1 MANKS
6 KFLVVPYELLSCQAD
21 FNTPNKGFSAPENVV
36 EVKPPIGMVVTRV
49 TIQAIS
55 SNYPAIGAVLV
66 SDHIPNNNRDGFLIT
81 GTTDPSTVILP
92 GQFTLENFGDE
103 SFSQSIYLANCSALS
118 SEIFISILFEGFI
131 NE

>member
-6 KFLVVPYELLSCQAD
+6 KFLVVPYELLDCQGD
-21 FNTPNKGFSAPENVV
+21 FSTPNKRFGSPENIV

-49 TIQAIS
+49 TIQSIADIA
-55 SNYPAIGAVLV
+55 PAIGAVLV
-66 SDHIPNNNRDGFLIT
+66 SDHIPSNNSDGFLIT
-81 GTTDPSTVILP
+81 GSSDPSGAILP

-103 SFSQSIYLANCSALS
+103 SFSQSIYLANCSGSS
-118 SEIFISILFEGFI
+118 SELFISILFEGFI